1 VKFHISS
8 QQNNFMISREAAR
21 EIDAQVERIAPEID
35 ALLDGLKG
43 AEINSR
49 FKPNKWR
56 NTK

>member
-35 ALLDGLKG
+35 ALLDGLK
-43 AEINSR
+43 ER
-49 FKPNKWR
+49 R
-56 NTK
+56 

>member
-1 VKFHISS
+1 
-8 QQNNFMISREAAR
+8 MISREAAR